1 MSHLTQQEI
10 KLLGDELSRLK
21 GILEEQLRISEESSG
36 IVQLDQ
42 TTIGRVSR
50 IDAIQQQK
58 MLQST
63 RQSAKTRLIR
73 INRALTFLAQG
84 EYGYCQNCDTTIGL
98 PRLQAQPESTLC
110 LNCQQSVDSNQVF

>member
-1 MSHLTQQEI
+1 MPHLTQQQI
-10 KLLGDELSRLK
+10 KQLGDELSRIQ
-21 GILEEQLRISEESSG
+21 GTLEEQLRISKESSN

-63 RQSAKTRLIR
+63 RQSARTRLIR

-98 PRLQAQPESTLC
+98 PRLQALPESTLC
-110 LNCQQSVDSNQVF
+110 LNCQQLTDSKQDF